1 MIANEQVPR
10 GKGVLQIFAF
20 FLLAMVGG
28 FVGGELSKAN
38 MLTSSVPP
46 PRLAPRSAAQG
57 PWMSPRAA
65 RLEAGHHA
73 RA

>member
-46 PRLAPRSAAQG
+46 PHAPPHKDPG
-57 PWMSPRAA
+57 CPREQPA
-65 RLEAGHHA
+65 
-73 RA
+73 

>member
-28 FVGGELSKAN
+28 FLGGELSKAN
-38 MLTSSVPP
+38 MLSSPVRCPYP
-46 PRLAPRSAAQG
+46 L
-57 PWMSPRAA
+57 
-65 RLEAGHHA
+65 
-73 RA
+73 

>member
-46 PRLAPRSAAQG
+46 PRSAAQG

-65 RLEAGHHA
+65 RLMGKMTH
-73 RA
+73 RLS

>member
-46 PRLAPRSAAQG
+46 PPRSAAQG

>member
-46 PRLAPRSAAQG
+46 PPLRRAQG

>member
-28 FVGGELSKAN
+28 FVGGELKAN
-38 MLTSSVPP
+38 MLTSARRCLTPAPP
-46 PRLAPRSAAQG
+46 HKDPGCP
-57 PWMSPRAA
+57 
-65 RLEAGHHA
+65 
-73 RA
+73 

>member
-46 PRLAPRSAAQG
+46 PPLRRTRTLDVPESSPPRSC
-57 PWMSPRAA
+57 
-65 RLEAGHHA
+65 HHA

>member
-1 MIANEQVPR
+1 MIAIEQQVPH
-10 GKGVLQIFAF
+10 GKGILQIFAF

-46 PRLAPRSAAQG
+46 PPHKDPGCPREQPA
-57 PWMSPRAA
+57 
-65 RLEAGHHA
+65 
-73 RA
+73 